1 MDATSPDAAPQGL
14 SRRVDTRPH
23 LGARVLPRRGLP
35 SSRMGGAL
43 SRRIDALNLR
53 EETVSEDGEAMTIVH
68 RPPRGVA
75 WRALQFL
82 WGFALIHYI
91 FYGVFAFLLAVAF
104 RDALFASTAAK
115 LGGALALA
123 AYLPSFLDGSEK
135 KLGRPWDAL
144 RRHAVWTLSQ
154 GYFPATLRRT
164 KRLDPKEKYVFG
176 WHPHG
181 ILILSRIHVYGGAW
195 ERLFPGLA
203 VRVLGASPMFFLPGC
218 REICLWMGAVD
229 AGRVTAE
236 RVLRANV
243 SVAVYPGGS
252 KEIFETDP
260 NSKTTTLV
268 LRERKGFVRLAI
280 RNGASLVPVF
290 VFGEKR
296 CYERLNVNAKV
307 RDWLLRSLRI
317 PLIVFWGRFFTW
329 YPLKAKQTVVFGA
342 PIATTNTTDERDDGR
357 DASASD
363 DARFA
368 ARVDRLHAE
377 YCDAVV
383 ALFEKHKAEAGY
395 GPEETLTVV

>member
-1 MDATSPDAAPQGL
+1 
-14 SRRVDTRPH
+14 
-23 LGARVLPRRGLP
+23 
-35 SSRMGGAL
+35 MGGAL

-104 RDALFASTAAK
+104 RDALFASAAAK

-164 KRLDPKEKYVFG
+164 KRLDPKQKYVFG

-203 VRVLGASPMFFLPGC
+203 IRVLGASPMFFLPGC

-229 AGRVTAE
+229 AGRATAE

-252 KEIFETDP
+252 REIFETDP

-268 LRERKGFVRLAI
+268 LRGRKGFIRLAI

-342 PIATTNTTDERDDGR
+342 PIATTATREESPKNENDENEN
-357 DASASD
+357 DAAD